1 MNYTE
6 CGGIQLFNTFHFNDN
21 TTKNQNNI
29 KEVTKLIF
37 VEELRKNRKVF
48 ILERNKNVPCIH
60 TGLILGIVKSGD
72 SHYLRV
78 LTEQEIIRVQI
89 SGNTLPNSILSS
101 SIFFDA
107 STANL
112 ELNNYKAYL
121 KTHTPKVKSE
131 IMGL

>member
-1 MNYTE
+1 M
-6 CGGIQLFNTFHFNDN
+6 
-21 TTKNQNNI
+21 
-29 KEVTKLIF
+29 IF